1 MINLSVFKYPMFTL
15 GTAMMFLSIL
25 VILSTGILLP
35 MYLKGALLFS
45 AAVAGLLLLPGN
57 AVNVIMSPIVGALF
71 DKIGPK
77 KLAITGS
84 IIVLIGNII
93 FVTAISATTPA
104 WQITV
109 AFMVLFFGLTMV
121 TIPAQTNGLNALPR
135 ELYADGSAAMN
146 TLNQVAGAAGTAI
159 AITLFTAGQTSFAA
173 GTPDATQGEILAA
186 GIKYA
191 FYFVTGISVVALICS
206 LFMKKPSEAKRTIT
220 NNGQSNRTCT
230 RISGANPVP
239 GAEKETNVQIRC
251 LAPKMDICPY
261 REGKYTFFLFKIE
274 QH

>member
-1 MINLSVFKYPMFTL
+1 MMNLSVFKFPMFTL

-35 MYLKGALLFS
+35 MYLKGALLFG

-57 AVNVIMSPIVGALF
+57 AVNVIMSPIVGGLF

-77 KLAITGS
+77 KLVVTGS

-109 AFMVLFFGLTMV
+109 AFMILFFGLTMV

-146 TLNQVAGAAGTAI
+146 TLNQVAGAAGTAV
-159 AITLFTAGQTSFAA
+159 AITLLTAGQTSFAA
-173 GTPDATQGEILAA
+173 GAPDAGQNEVMAA

-191 FYFVTGISVVALICS
+191 FTFVTGISVIALICS
-206 LFMKKPSEAKRTIT
+206 LFMKKPSTTKE
-220 NNGQSNRTCT
+220 QSPAMVKTT
-230 RISGANPVP
+230 
-239 GAEKETNVQIRC
+239 ETVQ
-251 LAPKMDICPY
+251 
-261 REGKYTFFLFKIE
+261 E
-274 QH
+274 

>member
-1 MINLSVFKYPMFTL
+1 MINLNVFKQPMFTL

-35 MYLKGALLFS
+35 MYLKGSLLFS

-57 AVNVIMSPIVGALF
+57 AVNVIMSPIVGTLF

-77 KLAITGS
+77 KLAVTGS
-84 IIVLIGNII
+84 IIVLIGNLI
-93 FVTAISATTPA
+93 FLTSISATTPA
-104 WQITV
+104 WQIIV

-159 AITLFTAGQTSFAA
+159 AITLFTAGQTSFALVA
-173 GTPDATQGEILAA
+173 PDAAQGEVIAA

-191 FYFVTGISVVALICS
+191 FYFISGISVVAIICS
-206 LFMKKPSEAKRTIT
+206 LFMKKPSETKGKSPATVNAT
-220 NNGQSNRTCT
+220 E
-230 RISGANPVP
+230 PV
-239 GAEKETNVQIRC
+239 
-251 LAPKMDICPY
+251 
-261 REGKYTFFLFKIE
+261 RE
-274 QH
+274 